1 MSSYQTSQ
9 FNEPYLA
16 DISGNIFET
25 APSVQTFHSML
36 DKTLF
41 DSDTFYI
48 LLGGDCGLLMPHII
62 KSNPPIDSRYLIID
76 FDEIS
81 NRLPINSPPPENK
94 QSIKF
99 STPEQWQEIAD
110 VMNLASYAYR
120 DKVKIISSLSVQQGP
135 NQEYRQS
142 FQQLN
147 KLIEQS
153 LWRYKIG
160 LQEQFFMNR
169 QLENA
174 GENIVPAKYLRN
186 TFPDKTAIILAGG
199 PSLDELIPWIKQH
212 QSELLIIAVSRISA
226 KLIKAA
232 LIPDIVISID
242 PQEVSF
248 LNSKEMLELGEKT
261 LLVNSSFLSPLL
273 LSQWCGQNVYLGPQ
287 LPWQPEKESD
297 NIKSVGPS
305 VTNCAINLAIEMG
318 CKQLIL
324 AGVDLCYSQE
334 GYTHTSGTQEH
345 AAGPIIGINELQVV
359 TNDNKTAATT
369 NTLYEAIDSVKLQSI
384 EATSY
389 GCKIINPA
397 KGAAKIENV
406 DHIPINSLEITIPL
420 TTPAWAI
427 IQQALPQDIDKTTRI
442 EHYQKTNSE
451 LHHTLIA
458 LGKVKK
464 LNQDALSHSQELSQ
478 TNTTGKAGKLEHKI
492 ERIEKKLNK
501 EFKNLCDTLKR
512 YNANQFSEMLK
523 AHNEDESSQFHIL
536 KIYHQAHIEASNK
549 LSSSIKSAQK
559 RLLIRLEEENDHPN
573 FEQILEQWNKDKQW
587 GKSIKWIKQHPD
599 TYNKLSTDQKE
610 QLNRQKEHFITSIKA
625 IDKDQSMRFSTS
637 NVTSYNSILD
647 KALDYFEKRDI
658 DNIAL
663 LINRI
668 EKRDPNEVE
677 LEYEELSKIA
687 PDVLDASPLAKQ
699 FWNGYKTGDQPYSVC
714 VKVIL
719 KGLLSE
725 LNNDQNKALQFY
737 QKVDLKPHAWHP
749 SQTYLERILCI
760 SLEQENYELA
770 LETLEKL
777 STYMDEYKIPY
788 AQLLKATGDLNKAV
802 DIYTSHITQNPHDL
816 DVSLELGLIFAEIG
830 VKDGVEAVI
839 NQIRSQSPDHP
850 GIKILS
856 ESLEKLEAH

>member
-1 MSSYQTSQ
+1 
-9 FNEPYLA
+9 
-16 DISGNIFET
+16 
-25 APSVQTFHSML
+25 ML
-36 DKTLF
+36 DETLF

-48 LLGGDCGLLMPHII
+48 LYGGDCGLLIPHII
-62 KSNPPIDSRYLIID
+62 KNNPPIDSRYLIID

-94 QSIKF
+94 QNIKF

-120 DKVKIISSLSVQQGP
+120 DKVKIISSLSVLQGP
-135 NQEYRQS
+135 NQEYRLS

-174 GENIVPAKYLRN
+174 GENIVPAKCLRN
-186 TFPDKTAIILAGG
+186 IFPGKTAIILAGG

-261 LLVNSSFLSPLL
+261 LLINSSFLSPLL

-287 LPWQPEKESD
+287 LPWQPEKETD

-345 AAGPIIGINELQVV
+345 AAGPIIGMNELHVA

-369 NTLYEAIDSVKLQSI
+369 NALYEAIDSIKLQSI
-384 EATSY
+384 EARSY

-406 DHIPINSLEITIPL
+406 DHIPVNSLEITTPL

-427 IQQALPQDIDKTTRI
+427 IRQALPQDIDKTTRI

-464 LNQDALSHSQELSQ
+464 LNQDALSHSQELTQ
-478 TNTTGKAGKLEHKI
+478 TNTTDQASKLEHKI

-501 EFKNLCDTLKR
+501 EFKNLCDTIKR
-512 YNANQFSEMLK
+512 YNANQFSQMLK
-523 AHNEDESSQFHIL
+523 SHSEDETNQFHML
-536 KIYHQAHIEASNK
+536 KIYHQAHIEGSNM
-549 LSSSIKSAQK
+549 LSSSIKSAQY
-559 RLLIRLEEENDHPN
+559 RLQTRLEEESDHPN
-573 FEQILEQWNKDKQW
+573 FEQILDQWNKDRQW
-587 GKSIKWIKQHPD
+587 GRSIKWIEQHPD

-610 QLNRQKEHFITSIKA
+610 PLNRQKELFTTRIHAAEKELSLH
-625 IDKDQSMRFSTS
+625 FSTA
-637 NVTSYNSILD
+637 NIPSYNTIID
-647 KALDYFEKRDI
+647 KALDFFEKRDP
-658 DNIAL
+658 DNISR

-668 EKRDPNEVE
+668 EKRDPHEVE
-677 LEYEELSKIA
+677 LEYEELSKTDPA
-687 PDVLDASPLAKQ
+687 RLEASPLARQ
-699 FWNGYKTGDQPYSVC
+699 FWHEYKAGDQPYAVC
-714 VKVIL
+714 VMTTL

-725 LNNDQNKALQFY
+725 LKDDQNKALRFY
-737 QKVDLKPHAWHP
+737 QEVELKPHAWHP
-749 SQTYLERILCI
+749 SQIALEHTLGITF
-760 SLEQENYELA
+760 EQENYELA

-788 AQLLKATGDLNKAV
+788 AQLLKATGDLDKAV

-816 DVSLELGLIFAEIG
+816 DISLELGLIFAEIG
-830 VKDGVEAVI
+830 VKDGVDAVI